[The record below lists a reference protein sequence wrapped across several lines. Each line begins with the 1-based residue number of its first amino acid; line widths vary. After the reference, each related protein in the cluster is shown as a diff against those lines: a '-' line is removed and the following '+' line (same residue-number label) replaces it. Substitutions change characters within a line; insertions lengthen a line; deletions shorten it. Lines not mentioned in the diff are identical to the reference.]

1 MEKNGQLILMKTTNR
16 AQIIVSP
23 ELISKAISLP
33 NDIKII
39 GADWKFDSQSVRLF
53 LEGERLPTVAE
64 GEIIPLIMPC
74 VETVLNKETGQKE
87 FKWEYEAIIK

>member
-1 MEKNGQLILMKTTNR
+1 MNSTNR
-16 AQIIVSP
+16 AQIIISP

-39 GADWKFDSQSVRLF
+39 GADWKFESQSVRLF

-64 GEIIPLIMPC
+64 GEIIPLIMSC
-74 VETVLNKETGQKE
+74 VETVLNKETGK
-87 FKWEYEAIIK
+87 KEYEWKYEIIN